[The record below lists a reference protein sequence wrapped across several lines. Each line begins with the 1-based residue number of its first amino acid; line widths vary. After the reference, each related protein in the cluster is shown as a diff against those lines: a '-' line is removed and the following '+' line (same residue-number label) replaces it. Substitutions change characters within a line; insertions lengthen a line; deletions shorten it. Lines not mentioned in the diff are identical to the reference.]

1 MKLAELFHGVK
12 NSGVQEK
19 VAFWNLCKKAA
30 AGHPNGVS
38 VGLSKIAYD
47 IWADAY
53 ERGLGNMAPRDT
65 REAFAGSF
73 GSAVAVENGI
83 AKLAQNGQI
92 TGYEQIKMTDW
103 VAESAVNDLVELT
116 KTADAMALLRRPE
129 VIGGALGTAA
139 GAGLGA
145 WSDPENRVRG
155 AIAGAVP
162 GALAGTAL
170 GYGYRTHQEA
180 LKALADIA
188 KEKEVRLVEQAAQK
202 AFQDKEN
209 LLRADRAADA
219 FHESLARLKIPNV
232 PQLTGLALEEL
243 RAHAAAG
250 HSGLP
255 AAVRAAMA
263 SATPKQRLEIEKAYH
278 QLLHMGTKKKASQQK
293 LADILQGLD
302 EGGQP
307 PMNADGPMGPAEAIG
322 EAEGPDPEMEGL
334 NKANKVVDNMI
345 FLANQVNLP
354 QLAQEMD
361 QMRETLASHFAEGHA
376 YLPAELQHHFAKS
389 EHADAF
395 MKKYKQRFG
404 SPNNGSKKAASF
416 MEPLYQKVDELRS
429 RAPGGID
436 MEEVRKYVP
445 DARYI
450 GLHDD
455 PDGVRRPAFASPS
468 LGRVRTW
475 DPAKARA
482 IRSADPKGFYSTF
495 AGEDI
500 MNNPSLLRRLTPESK
515 MAEYAD
521 DDGDYPEIHLTAEQ
535 LENLTP
541 AHARHLLGSPINYS
555 PESFERLHELSQK
568 TSSAQDAWLSWRTH
582 R

>member
-12 NSGVQEK
+12 NGAVKEK
-19 VAFWNLCKKAA
+19 VAFWGLCKQIA
-30 AGHPNGVS
+30 AGHPRGVS
-38 VGLSKIAYD
+38 VGLSKIAYE
-47 IWADAY
+47 IWADGY
-53 ERGLGNMAPRDT
+53 ERGYSSTRSREE

-73 GSAVAVENGI
+73 GSAVAVEGGL
-83 AKLAQNGQI
+83 AKMAQEGRI
-92 TGYEQIKMTDW
+92 TDYDQIKMLDW

-116 KTADAMALLRRPE
+116 KTADAMAVLRRPE
-129 VIGGALGTAA
+129 VIGGVLGTAT

-145 WSDPENRVRG
+145 WSDPEDRVRG

-162 GALAGTAL
+162 GGLAGTAL

-188 KEKEVRLVEQAAQK
+188 KEKEVRLAEQAAQK
-202 AFQDKEN
+202 AFQEKEN
-209 LLRADRAADA
+209 LLRADRVADA
-219 FHESLARLKIPNV
+219 FHEALARVKVTNI
-232 PQLTGLALEEL
+232 PQLTGLALADL
-243 RAHAAAG
+243 QAHAAAG

-255 AAVRAAMA
+255 ASVRQAMVA
-263 SATPKQRLEIEKAYH
+263 ATPKERLAIEKAYH
-278 QLLHMGTKKKASQQK
+278 QLLHTGIKKKASRQK

-307 PMNADGPMGPAEAIG
+307 PMNADAPMGSAEEIG
-322 EAEGPDPEMEGL
+322 EAQGSDPEMEGL

-354 QLAQEMD
+354 QLAQQMD
-361 QMRETLASHFAEGHA
+361 QMRDQLASHFAEGHA
-376 YLPAELQHHFAKS
+376 YLPAELQHHFAQS

-404 SPNNGSKKAASF
+404 SPNSGSKKAASF
-416 MEPLYQKVDELRS
+416 MEPLYQKVDELRG

-436 MEEVRKYVP
+436 MEEVRKRVP

-450 GLHDD
+450 GLHAD
-455 PDGVRRPAFASPS
+455 PDGTRRPAFASTS

-482 IRSADPKGFYSTF
+482 IRNADPKGFYLTL
-495 AGEDI
+495 AGENVI
-500 MNNPSLLRRLTPESK
+500 SPSLFSQISPESK
-515 MAEYAD
+515 TAEYDEDA
-521 DDGDYPEIHLTAEQ
+521 GDYPEIHLTAEQ